1 MQNGTAT
8 LGDSLVASHNIK
20 YILTI
25 WSSNCPSWI
34 YSQELKMYVCIKNHT
49 QMFIAAL
56 LIITQTEATKM
67 SSSRWVDKQTVAH
80 SDVGI
85 CSDTLFKFSF
95 PSRHDRPASASSASV
110 FIFVLT
116 PWHFGGLPCFLFCFF
131 VFFLFKLP
139 PTVEIGRA
147 PLEC

>member
-25 WSSNCPSWI
+25 WSSNCPAGI

-80 SDVGI
+80 SD
-85 CSDTLFKFSF
+85 
-95 PSRHDRPASASSASV
+95 DRMVVSP
-110 FIFVLT
+110 
-116 PWHFGGLPCFLFCFF
+116 
-131 VFFLFKLP
+131 KK
-139 PTVEIGRA
+139 
-147 PLEC
+147 